1 MLILILK
8 PISLGMT
15 YGSTS
20 TTTVNP
26 LHPNISTCIFS
37 LLFSYHLLRCWIGEF
52 VWQLRAILV
61 VIIFFIPITW
71 MCDSGV
77 KLYRE
82 IRCWSVLGVS
92 GLRLVYSE
100 GSNKVPAY
108 VHANWFVLYDSHL
121 LKLLFLTTSNK
132 YDGRCLVWF
141 QSVHFVLS
149 FVDFN
154 FVKSRNWNYRWWPW
168 TARKAHNQ
176 PFSVLIILI
185 NNFNFSSII
194 VLKRDTKMHQ
204 LIKEELMVNCLN
216 MVSFLF
222 VTRVLHL

>member
-1 MLILILK
+1 MLFS
-8 PISLGMT
+8 ISLGHLYLKSSYTHMKLDLWVNLFLT
-15 YGSTS
+15 RSLYFFYCEKLICWFWSWNQSPLAWLTS

-52 VWQLRAILV
+52 VWQSRAILV
-61 VIIFFIPITW
+61 MIIFFIPVTW

-108 VHANWFVLYDSHL
+108 VHANWFALYDSHL
-121 LKLLFLTTSNK
+121 LQLLFLTTSNK

-154 FVKSRNWNYRWWPW
+154 FVKSRNWNYR
-168 TARKAHNQ
+168 
-176 PFSVLIILI
+176 
-185 NNFNFSSII
+185 
-194 VLKRDTKMHQ
+194 
-204 LIKEELMVNCLN
+204 
-216 MVSFLF
+216 
-222 VTRVLHL
+222 

>member
-52 VWQLRAILV
+52 VWQSRAILV
-61 VIIFFIPITW
+61 VIIFFIPVTW

-100 GSNKVPAY
+100 GSDKVPAY
-108 VHANWFVLYDSHL
+108 VHANWFALYDSHL

-154 FVKSRNWNYRWWPW
+154 FVKSRNWNYR
-168 TARKAHNQ
+168 
-176 PFSVLIILI
+176 
-185 NNFNFSSII
+185 
-194 VLKRDTKMHQ
+194 
-204 LIKEELMVNCLN
+204 
-216 MVSFLF
+216 
-222 VTRVLHL
+222 

>member
-52 VWQLRAILV
+52 VWQSRAILV
-61 VIIFFIPITW
+61 IIIFFIPVIW

-154 FVKSRNWNYRWWPW
+154 FVKSRNWNYR
-168 TARKAHNQ
+168 
-176 PFSVLIILI
+176 
-185 NNFNFSSII
+185 
-194 VLKRDTKMHQ
+194 
-204 LIKEELMVNCLN
+204 
-216 MVSFLF
+216 
-222 VTRVLHL
+222 

>member
-8 PISLGMT
+8 PISLGIT

-37 LLFSYHLLRCWIGEF
+37 LLFSFSFSFLFLSKVLNRRICLTIKGYISDDH
-52 VWQLRAILV
+52 
-61 VIIFFIPITW
+61 FFIPVTW
-71 MCDSGV
+71 MCNSGV

-82 IRCWSVLGVS
+82 FRCWSVLVVS
-92 GLRLVYSE
+92 GLRPVYSE
-100 GSNKVPAY
+100 GSDKVPAY

-154 FVKSRNWNYRWWPW
+154 FVKSRNWNYR
-168 TARKAHNQ
+168 
-176 PFSVLIILI
+176 
-185 NNFNFSSII
+185 
-194 VLKRDTKMHQ
+194 
-204 LIKEELMVNCLN
+204 
-216 MVSFLF
+216 
-222 VTRVLHL
+222 